1 MYATDTLAEMLD
13 ALAAD
18 LANERRNIESLT
30 CAKSATELRRL
41 QELVRTLAAK
51 VVNLSEQVVAAKR
64 EATDNG

>member
-30 CAKSATELRRL
+30 CAKAATELRRL

-51 VVNLSEQVVAAKR
+51 VVNLSEQVVAANR